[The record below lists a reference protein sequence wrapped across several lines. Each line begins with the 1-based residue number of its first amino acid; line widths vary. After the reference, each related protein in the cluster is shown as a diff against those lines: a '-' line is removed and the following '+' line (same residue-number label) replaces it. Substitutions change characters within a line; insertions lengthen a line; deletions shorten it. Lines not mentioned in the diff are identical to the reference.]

1 MNHDCSGV
9 GPSVLPLLGMN
20 LHDVARRDRIF
31 MGMGTVD
38 EQMAVRAQ
46 RTLMRRFTRGWERQL
61 EGRPSSG
68 AGGQHAS
75 GSLCLPGSHLLCL
88 PGSRARRT
96 TVDEVDAALDD
107 KDDEQ
112 PPLEGEDL
120 AGVSDCASTVM
131 RERVENLK
139 EPGNIHVLSVQCYL

>member
-9 GPSVLPLLGMN
+9 GPSVLPILGMN
-20 LHDVARRDRIF
+20 LRDVARRDRIF

-38 EQMAVRAQ
+38 EQMVVRAQ

-68 AGGQHAS
+68 AGGQ
-75 GSLCLPGSHLLCL
+75 
-88 PGSRARRT
+88 
-96 TVDEVDAALDD
+96 
-107 KDDEQ
+107 

-120 AGVSDCASTVM
+120 AGVSDCASNIM

-139 EPGNIHVLSVQCYL
+139 GPGNIYVLSVGCYP